1 MAFCKYCGA
10 ELMENTR
17 FCATCGASVEGSTA
31 QQAAPAAAPRSTDHT
46 RHFDAKDIE
55 DNKWLSI
62 FCYFG
67 VLLMILALIAKPDS
81 KFIKF
86 HANQALVLQLLG
98 IAAVI
103 VAIIPVLGWIAS
115 LAASIF
121 GVVCVVLGVINC
133 CKGRAKELP
142 LIGMIS
148 IIR

>member
-1 MAFCKYCGA
+1 MAFCKNCGA
-10 ELMENTR
+10 ELIENTR
-17 FCATCGASVEGSTA
+17 FCSKCGAAVEGAAA
-31 QQAAPAAAPRSTDHT
+31 QQTAPAAAPRNTDHT
-46 RHFDAKDIE
+46 RKFDAQDIA

-67 VLLMILALIAKPDS
+67 VLMMIFALIAKPDS

-86 HANQALVLQLLG
+86 HANQALILQLLS

-103 VAIIPVLGWIAS
+103 VAIIPILGWIAS
-115 LAASIF
+115 LAATIY
-121 GVVCVVLGVINC
+121 GIVCVILGIINC

-142 LIGMIS
+142 LIGVIS